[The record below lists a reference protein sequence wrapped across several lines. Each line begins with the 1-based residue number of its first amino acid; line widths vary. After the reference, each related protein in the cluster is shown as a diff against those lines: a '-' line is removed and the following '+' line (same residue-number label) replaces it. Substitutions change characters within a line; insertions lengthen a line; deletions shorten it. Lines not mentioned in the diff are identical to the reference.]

1 MALATVGGVWVEA
14 RRAAHAPL
22 PHFEDNDPSGTYGRR
37 DEPVQVRVAVLGDS
51 SVTAPGLP
59 SGSHSWIARA
69 CDQLPWEVQL
79 RSYARGGSRVLDV
92 LGEQAPDA
100 VRDGAD
106 LFVVAVGAND
116 VLHLTPGRRFVR
128 HLQELLDELARAAP
142 VATLGI
148 GDLSVIPRIPWSL
161 RRAVARRSVAMDR
174 LHATVSVGRPRVV
187 RVPVAEL
194 CDPHFRIGG
203 RTVFVE
209 DLFHPGV
216 RGHALW
222 GQLFAPFVHAALAEV
237 VDGAGRGRAHTAPAN
252 G

>member
-79 RSYARGGSRVLDV
+79 RSDARGGSRVLDV

-142 VATLGI
+142 VVTLG
-148 GDLSVIPRIPWSL
+148 
-161 RRAVARRSVAMDR
+161 
-174 LHATVSVGRPRVV
+174 
-187 RVPVAEL
+187 
-194 CDPHFRIGG
+194 IGG

>member
-92 LGEQAPDA
+92 LDEQAPDA

-142 VATLGI
+142 VVTLG
-148 GDLSVIPRIPWSL
+148 
-161 RRAVARRSVAMDR
+161 
-174 LHATVSVGRPRVV
+174 
-187 RVPVAEL
+187 
-194 CDPHFRIGG
+194 IGG